1 MSRPPSSFPLS
12 LHLSSSIWPH
22 PFTKSLSCQ
31 VKHREHGSWELVR
44 SEINKARTGRTI
56 RPETMCFVQRMGT
69 AGHKSCHLGRRLGR
83 ERRLSSSS
91 SSSGESKGV
100 TVNSYVS
107 RPITARGTDK
117 FLLAGV
123 MKDTLMHVHDGA
135 VSMNYECVVSYMPWQ
150 HTVNRFSYKRGTY
163 TSWNEL
169 TISCWW

>member
-1 MSRPPSSFPLS
+1 M
-12 LHLSSSIWPH
+12 
-22 PFTKSLSCQ
+22 
-31 VKHREHGSWELVR
+31 
-44 SEINKARTGRTI
+44 I

-135 VSMNYECVVSYMPWQ
+135 VSMNYECVVSYMP
-150 HTVNRFSYKRGTY
+150 
-163 TSWNEL
+163 
-169 TISCWW
+169 